1 MQACHVP
8 LLGRPP
14 EQAGALAR
22 AFFDVDA
29 PGQSADGSCPRPG
42 NSAPPMRSSWAAA
55 QPLLASRQE
64 LSLRPTCTL
73 LLVVN
78 CRQFG
83 LVSGAR
89 GAHVVPHAR
98 IKHSGAPACFL
109 LCMDMHLVHLAEP
122 NNSCF

>member
-42 NSAPPMRSSWAAA
+42 NSASPM
-55 QPLLASRQE
+55 QPLLASRQV
-64 LSLRPTCTL
+64 LGLGPTCLL

-78 CRQFG
+78 CRQLG
-83 LVSGAR
+83 LVGGAR

-98 IKHSGAPACFL
+98 IKHSVAPACFL